1 MRPTTVTA
9 TGVGEGGNARS
20 PEDVRTAKLQRKAAR
35 RAAGRAALRTAVS
48 DDEKAAR
55 SAALSAAR
63 IARQEEKRRATL
75 RPKPGRPGLVLTA
88 DEVDAI
94 ERRRQEEAS
103 SSLRTA
109 SSLRVAH
116 ARMAAAPCTEL
127 ERWRPIDQRPFWAR
141 PEFRA
146 LLWPP
151 PPPPPTTTDV
161 VSDDGMSDDCAAP
174 DDVLEVAEVPLPRL
188 GEEFSRVEGAEA
200 LENLGQS
207 DRPVAGAAVVVV
219 ARSHP
224 AGRAVVA
231 EAEAA
236 PPPRPRKSQRTH
248 IPRQWHL
255 CDEPAQVARTAED
268 GTAAA
273 AAVMMDVD
281 AEVEAAPPPLE
292 AAPPPRPRKS
302 QRGHCPV
309 RRHLCDEPAQVA
321 LEPARVTTRTAVA
334 VNAPQ
339 DDRALL
345 RRRAISRAVKLH
357 KFPHLAA
364 PHLRNKAHVLVH
376 LNGIAALEALEVS
389 VELPGR
395 VVAGGWVL
403 GVAYVI
409 RSLCFLGRCSEA
421 YDHLHGTML
430 ARAGRGRRVAKFA
443 WYDLTSALAAAVR
456 HAGSRA
462 WPGDSA
468 VTVAER
474 KWNFSRH
481 LLEPD
486 FWLGFLVDEGAA
498 RFADLCGAMPD
509 GRGSG
514 AHEAY
519 GPLHK
524 VTTSREPRL
533 GGEEHICG
541 FLTIVA
547 AAREEHGSVRLLA
560 RTVKARA
567 AALSIT
573 QPRDIGV
580 ATWGEVSDVMCD
592 VGTLR
597 LADLEKLARLPR
609 ARVCESGSVMT
620 AMQKLSEGNHI
631 ARNLK
636 DFSRRAMPL
645 VSAAPEVPVT
655 PPAW

>member
-9 TGVGEGGNARS
+9 TGVGEGDGARS

-35 RAAGRAALRTAVS
+35 RAAGRAAKRTAVS

-55 SAALSAAR
+55 SAALYAAR
-63 IARQEEKRRATL
+63 RARSEALRRATW
-75 RPKPGRPGLVLTA
+75 RPERGRPGLVLTA

-94 ERRRQEEAS
+94 ERRRQEAS

-109 SSLRVAH
+109 H
-116 ARMAAAPCTEL
+116 TRMAAAPPPRTEL

-174 DDVLEVAEVPLPRL
+174 DGVLEVAEVPLPRL
-188 GEEFSRVEGAEA
+188 VDEFSRVEGAEA
-200 LENLGQS
+200 LADLGQS

-248 IPRQWHL
+248 IPRLWHL

-281 AEVEAAPPPLE
+281 AEAEAAPPPLE
-292 AAPPPRPRKS
+292 AAPPPRKS

-609 ARVCESGSVMT
+609 ARVCEGGSVMT

>member
-1 MRPTTVTA
+1 MRPTAVTA
-9 TGVGEGGNARS
+9 TGVGEGDDARS
-20 PEDVRTAKLQRKAAR
+20 PEDVRAARLQRKAAR

-55 SAALSAAR
+55 SAAFSAAR

-109 SSLRVAH
+109 SSLRIAH

-151 PPPPPTTTDV
+151 PPPPQPPTTTDV
-161 VSDDGMSDDCAAP
+161 VSDDGMSDDGAAP
-174 DDVLEVAEVPLPRL
+174 DGVLEVAEVPLPRL
-188 GEEFSRVEGAEA
+188 VDEFSRVEGAEA
-200 LENLGQS
+200 LADLGQS

-236 PPPRPRKSQRTH
+236 PPPRLRKSQRTR

-281 AEVEAAPPPLE
+281 AEVEAAPPP
-292 AAPPPRPRKS
+292 RPRKS
-302 QRGHCPV
+302 QRSHCPV
-309 RRHLCDEPAQVA
+309 RRHICDEPAQVA

-597 LADLEKLARLPR
+597 LADLEKPARLPR
-609 ARVCESGSVMT
+609 ARVCKSGSVMT

-631 ARNLK
+631 VRNLK

>member
-9 TGVGEGGNARS
+9 TGVGEGDDARS
-20 PEDVRTAKLQRKAAR
+20 PEDVRAAFLQRKAAR

-94 ERRRQEEAS
+94 ERRRQEAS
-103 SSLRTA
+103 SSLRI
-109 SSLRVAH
+109 AH
-116 ARMAAAPCTEL
+116 TRMAAAPPPCTEL

-200 LENLGQS
+200 LADLGQS

-236 PPPRPRKSQRTH
+236 PPPRPRKSQRTR

-498 RFADLCGAMPD
+498 RFTDLCGAMPD

-541 FLTIVA
+541 FLAIVA

-597 LADLEKLARLPR
+597 LAELEKLARLPR
-609 ARVCESGSVMT
+609 ARVCEGGSVMT